1 MRLPEAAM
9 PVTSE
14 KFKEAEST
22 LPDDVKPVFRRLVEE
37 YEYLTHLEYGK
48 GYVAYKVL
56 AGLILAGWRPTNER
70 DPKSKL

>member
-1 MRLPEAAM
+1 M

-14 KFKEAEST
+14 KFKEAEAT
-22 LPDDVKPVFRRLVEE
+22 LPDELKPIFGRLVEE

-56 AGLILAGWRPTNER
+56 ANLILAGWRPTSEAVGS
-70 DPKSKL
+70 SKL